1 MNPVLGGTKDAF
13 NLAWS
18 YFRVKR
24 YKKAISLMKEVIKQA
39 SGSRFNNLVKD
50 GKRDLAL
57 FYTES
62 GKTRE
67 ALRYFKNDSKAYSG
81 LISVAKNL
89 ISQGKKSKAIDV
101 LKSLDSGNL
110 TKDKISEVSQNNSSS
125 FCWTFADL
133 KNT

>member
-1 MNPVLGGTKDAF
+1 MYFILAYNAQEFKKTEMAKKFFLKAVENSSSRSTSYLRSCLALGTIYYNQKRYSKAIDYLERGLKDESSPWWPKDAF

-62 GKTRE
+62 EKQE
-67 ALRYFKNDSKAYSG
+67 KH
-81 LISVAKNL
+81 
-89 ISQGKKSKAIDV
+89 
-101 LKSLDSGNL
+101 
-110 TKDKISEVSQNNSSS
+110 
-125 FCWTFADL
+125 
-133 KNT
+133 